1 MIFNFQ
7 FDLNIFKKFI
17 FYSFIRPFFLT
28 FSVVIFILLM
38 QFLWKYIDDLIGKG
52 LDIYII
58 FELLWYSSITL
69 IPLALPLA
77 TLLASMMLTGSLS
90 EKSEITAINSIG
102 KPFTYIISPLFLFS
116 LLITISSFIISNY
129 TIPYANLRATTLMYD
144 IMQKKLSINIKEK
157 VFFSEIEGYSIRVD
171 KKQAE
176 NTIQD
181 IIIYDYSDK
190 QGVTQVFTAESG
202 KMSITNDNKLLI
214 IKLYNGQSFQEVENK
229 SKEYDVINT
238 FKEYNMSLD
247 LSSFKMERSESD
259 RFSNRAKTMNISQL
273 MNNIDSLQNEKL
285 NLINAF
291 LSPYNFIETNDN
303 LNKNRFI
310 KQASDIKEL
319 LKNKKTDFTIDE
331 KNYNN
336 KQNIIT
342 KKINKF
348 EVELHRKLTL
358 PIACII
364 MLIIG
369 STIGTIIKKGGFGLP
384 VVFSIFLFLIYHII
398 SITGEKMVKKD
409 LIEPIIGMWSSTF
422 IMFAFGIILIIIV
435 NNNYLEKI
443 WLKKY

>member
-1 MIFNFQ
+1 
-7 FDLNIFKKFI
+7 
-17 FYSFIRPFFLT
+17 
-28 FSVVIFILLM
+28 M

-52 LDIYII
+52 LDFDII
-58 FELLWYSSITL
+58 LELLWYSSVTL
-69 IPLALPLA
+69 IPIALPLA
-77 TLLASMMLTGSLS
+77 TLLASMMLTGNLS

-129 TIPYANLRATTLMYD
+129 AIPYANLKATTLMYD

-157 VFFSEIEGYSIRVD
+157 VFFSDIEGYSIKVD
-171 KKQAE
+171 KKQSD
-176 NTIQD
+176 NTIKD

-190 QGVTQVFTAESG
+190 KGINKIFTAESG
-202 KMSITNDNKLLI
+202 KMSITNDNKFLI
-214 IKLYNGQSFQEVENK
+214 IKLYNGHSFQEIKNNEQ
-229 SKEYDVINT
+229 EYDLKT
-238 FKEYNMSLD
+238 KFTEYNISLD

-259 RFSNRAKTMNISQL
+259 RFSNRAKTMNMNQL
-273 MNNIDSLQNEKL
+273 INNIDSLENEKM
-285 NLINAF
+285 NLLDAF
-291 LSPYNFIETNDN
+291 IFETTSNFQSSLIGGQSN
-303 LNKNRFI
+303 LN
-310 KQASDIKEL
+310 IKE
-319 LKNKKTDFTIDE
+319 D
-331 KNYNN
+331 KNYKN

-358 PIACII
+358 PVACII

-369 STIGTIIKKGGFGLP
+369 STTGAIIKKGGFGLP

-409 LIEPIIGMWSSTF
+409 LIDPIIGMWSSTF
-422 IMFAFGIILIIIV
+422 IMFTFGVILIIII

-443 WLKKY
+443 WLRKY

>member
-1 MIFNFQ
+1 
-7 FDLNIFKKFI
+7 
-17 FYSFIRPFFLT
+17 
-28 FSVVIFILLM
+28 M